1 MCLPSR
7 DIISTLNKDIIWASG
22 SSEANQKNM
31 AHALIKP
38 YLKLPSYSEI
48 LGYIYQLIL
57 FAV

>member
-1 MCLPSR
+1 MP
-7 DIISTLNKDIIWASG
+7 SG

-48 LGYIYQLIL
+48 LGYIYLDIYISVNPL
-57 FAV
+57 SCLSHLSCFFYDL